1 MQADHRGVDKGVP
14 PLAVLLVLALVFGL
28 RLLHMASA
36 VRSPLVFQPG
46 PDEEFYLRFGQAVA
60 GGASQTVEFAFMDP
74 AYGYILGLIFKL
86 FGTNIFVVYLIQ
98 VLLDT
103 VTAFCIFVI
112 GRELGR
118 PRAGLFGMLLYGLTC
133 TAVYFSTTLLK
144 ATWVANF
151 MTLWVLFGLLLLR
164 GKNLSSWLLFGLLCG
179 YGIALRGNLVLMA
192 ALAAVLL
199 PWLSRVASQRSTRE
213 TALRI
218 GIFFVGLAVPLT
230 LLSLRNEQISST
242 FSPLPN
248 NGGVVLHHL
257 YNPENPKAG
266 LLFPKFVKY
275 GTPTQIWRD
284 YSKEAERRSGHTLTP
299 HQVDHYWRNEAVS
312 YMASH
317 PTDVAANAL
326 RKLAEFAAYIEVPN
340 NRSLL
345 QDRLFSPV
353 LRALPLP
360 FGWLFA
366 LGVPGIAILL
376 YRDRRALLLVAPI
389 VVAAATVAVFYSEDR
404 FRFHAVPMLAFG
416 GGVFLEQLCVWIKGR
431 QARKYVTGI
440 SASVLL
446 GSTSLWV
453 ASQMPQPQMTWDR
466 IIWGY
471 LKMNSKEAIPPAK
484 DLAMRV
490 AAEQPTN
497 PKILEALAYIAA
509 AEGRHADAVT
519 YYRRTTELRIDD
531 HVAHYNLAKMLAKV
545 GDDEEAAKE
554 AAIAVKIEP
563 LPEYR
568 TLVQELAAD
577 RSTKKRHVE
586 QR

>member
-1 MQADHRGVDKGVP
+1 MQAEHRGVDKGVP

-60 GGASQTVEFAFMDP
+60 EGASQTVEFAFMDP

-86 FGTNIFVVYLIQ
+86 FGRNIFVVYLIQ

-103 VTAFCIFVI
+103 VTAFCIFLI

-317 PTDVAANAL
+317 STDVAANAL

-353 LRALPLP
+353 LRLLPLP

-453 ASQMPQPQMTWDR
+453 ASRMPQPQMTWDR

-563 LPEYR
+563 LPEYQ

-577 RSTKKRHVE
+577 RSSKKRHVE

>member
-1 MQADHRGVDKGVP
+1 
-14 PLAVLLVLALVFGL
+14 
-28 RLLHMASA
+28 
-36 VRSPLVFQPG
+36 
-46 PDEEFYLRFGQAVA
+46 
-60 GGASQTVEFAFMDP
+60 
-74 AYGYILGLIFKL
+74 
-86 FGTNIFVVYLIQ
+86 
-98 VLLDT
+98 
-103 VTAFCIFVI
+103 
-112 GRELGR
+112 
-118 PRAGLFGMLLYGLTC
+118 
-133 TAVYFSTTLLK
+133 
-144 ATWVANF
+144 
-151 MTLWVLFGLLLLR
+151 
-164 GKNLSSWLLFGLLCG
+164 
-179 YGIALRGNLVLMA
+179 
-192 ALAAVLL
+192 
-199 PWLSRVASQRSTRE
+199 
-213 TALRI
+213 
-218 GIFFVGLAVPLT
+218 LAVPLT

-317 PTDVAANAL
+317 STDVAANAL

-353 LRALPLP
+353 LRLLPLP

-453 ASQMPQPQMTWDR
+453 ASRMPQPQMTWDR

-563 LPEYR
+563 LPEYQ

-577 RSTKKRHVE
+577 RSSKKRHVE